1 MTDDHISKSLQDLK
15 KQIDKELGQKSKYAD
30 KHMAITYCGGCG
42 YEPRAEALAAEIGRE
57 FGVRVEMHRT
67 VGGVFEV
74 DLGDSRVFSKIL
86 LGRFPEEGEVV
97 KIMKAKLGE

>member
-1 MTDDHISKSLQDLK
+1 MKSW
-15 KQIDKELGQKSKYAD
+15 DKSQSTQKS
-30 KHMAITYCGGCG
+30 TWLQLLCGGQAK
-42 YEPRAEALAAEIGRE
+42 EPRAEALAAEIGRE